1 MMSWNLNLQG
11 VAQDQITSVLLFVN
25 CLHAMATPTA
35 MLCATSSLPIAVR
48 VSWIHMARFQ
58 VNHTQFSR
66 SLENWTR
73 FPRIS
78 LSWVHV
84 YKHEKI
90 RTLSALCLL
99 LCVSST
105 LKSIA
110 CWHLQYVSCLH
121 CECSPSYHLHKKDPV
136 CSHII
141 ISLNLCYIWMLDV
154 TQPIPKPPWSK
165 LTLPQPPGR
174 KKHFP
179 QTTHGFSCF

>member
-1 MMSWNLNLQG
+1 MVWTNESLRLLQLYRFLLQRCKSSKSQLMSWNLNLQG
-11 VAQDQITSVLLFVN
+11 VAQDQITSVLFFVN

-73 FPRIS
+73 VPKIS
-78 LSWVHV
+78 LSWVHLYY
-84 YKHEKI
+84 YKRGVWQSIFISPTATMKI

-99 LCVSST
+99 LWVSST

-110 CWHLQYVSCLH
+110 CWHLCFV
-121 CECSPSYHLHKKDPV
+121 PSLR
-136 CSHII
+136 
-141 ISLNLCYIWMLDV
+141 MF
-154 TQPIPKPPWSK
+154 PILS
-165 LTLPQPPGR
+165 
-174 KKHFP
+174 
-179 QTTHGFSCF
+179 SS